1 MRKVSRGRNLRE
13 IPQSK
18 ARPRAQ
24 TLAAFTRAHPE
35 RDRAIA
41 QAYASGGYTMREI
54 GDYFGLH
61 YSRVSKIIRA
71 ATQTTRKAKGK
82 T

>member
-1 MRKVSRGRNLRE
+1 MIRKVPRVHE
-13 IPQSK
+13 VPQSK

-24 TLAAFTRAHPE
+24 PLAAYVRANAE

-41 QAYASGGYTMREI
+41 YAYASGGYTMQEI

-61 YSRVSKIIRA
+61 YSRVSKIVRA
-71 ATQTTRKAKGK
+71 EAQERRRAKGK